1 MPQFSKQG
9 LTKFVLSGHQIPGE
23 GEFKLLEFVS
33 FERSQADYDP
43 NDTSYLL
50 VTNDSDGIVLGVNS
64 HEPNFSILREEVYFL
79 FSIFHSRRVLLNF
92 ICMVSSRRNLERRI
106 TRKESLLSRKNL
118 FTCCIFPCFEIISIS
133 SSHLS
138 RQSFHFPM
146 IVSRS
151 LTTG

>member
-1 MPQFSKQG
+1 MLPDEGKFQLSSLKAGSNFLSFFEKEFRSWIEEKMPQFSKQG

-50 VTNDSDGIVLGVNS
+50 VTNDSDGIVLGLNS

-79 FSIFHSRRVLLNF
+79 FSIVHS
-92 ICMVSSRRNLERRI
+92 
-106 TRKESLLSRKNL
+106 
-118 FTCCIFPCFEIISIS
+118 
-133 SSHLS
+133 
-138 RQSFHFPM
+138 
-146 IVSRS
+146 
-151 LTTG
+151 